1 MVQDAGFNSEENK
14 RLLQTAGGHYI
25 IGEKLRQGRK
35 GEPVEA
41 LSKPGRYTTLENGLE
56 IKEVILEKGSEAR
69 RRYVLV
75 RNPDEARRDALK
87 RADIVKEVERRLEEL
102 KQLDGQPHKKAACA
116 FGLTVSTAG
125 MSGRPRLES

>member
-1 MVQDAGFNSEENK
+1 MVQDAGCISEENI
-14 RLLQTAGGHYI
+14 RLLQTAGGHFI

-41 LSKPGRYTTLENGLE
+41 LSKPVRYTTLENCLE

-75 RNPDEARRDALK
+75 RNPDEAMRDAL
-87 RADIVKEVERRLEEL
+87 
-102 KQLDGQPHKKAACA
+102 
-116 FGLTVSTAG
+116 
-125 MSGRPRLES
+125 